1 VPRGHLQTAL
11 ILAGLVVGVVL
22 GQILYWSIGR
32 ESPESLA
39 WLRVAGDFV
48 LIRPLMLMVIPLVF
62 VSVVVGVTSLGDPAK
77 LGKVGGATLL
87 YYFSTMFVAAVLGAV
102 LVTWIAPGSGL
113 APEQAAAMRAE
124 GERAM
129 AGRSDLAAPVSAAES
144 MGVGGAW
151 VNILG
156 QMIPTNLLQ
165 EMSANRPLG
174 VIAAALI
181 FGLALAVTGPKA
193 RPVTEFFEALFAALM
208 TLVSW
213 ILWLTPLGVLLLV
226 GWTVGTIGLGALVG
240 PMSAYMLVVV
250 VGLFIHGAIV
260 LPLVLWILTRRN
272 PYRFAWQMRRAL
284 MTAFGT
290 DSSAA
295 TLPVT
300 IQTAETEGGCSK
312 RSANFVLPLGATV
325 NMDGTALYEAVAVV
339 FLFQLYGIDLS
350 TTELAIVV
358 ITATL
363 AAVGAAGIPS
373 AGLVTM
379 VLVITA
385 VNRSLAGRGIEAL
398 PLSAIGILL
407 AVDRVLD
414 MCRTVVNV
422 WGDAIGAKIITR
434 LAPDPPESPQRAD
447 VSSTAAR
454 ERSTA

>member
-1 VPRGHLQTAL
+1 MRRGHLQTAL
-11 ILAGLVVGVVL
+11 ILAGLVIGVIL
-22 GQILYWSIGR
+22 GQILFWSLGR

-39 WLRVAGDFV
+39 WLRLAGDFT

-62 VSVVVGVTSLGDPAK
+62 VSVVTGVTSLGDPAR
-77 LGKVGGATLL
+77 LGAVGGATLL
-87 YYFSTMFVAAVLGAV
+87 YYFATMFMAVVLGAV
-102 LVTWIAPGSGL
+102 LVTTIAPGTGL
-113 APEQAAAMRAE
+113 APEQAEALRAE
-124 GERAM
+124 AAWALE
-129 AGRSDLAAPVSAAES
+129 GRSDLAVPVSTAET

-151 VNILG
+151 INILS
-156 QMIPTNLLQ
+156 QIIPTNLLT
-165 EMSANRPLG
+165 ELSANRPLG
-174 VIAAALI
+174 VIAAALL
-181 FGLALAVTGPKA
+181 FGLALAATGEKA
-193 RPVTEFFEALFAALM
+193 RPVREFFDALFAALM

-213 ILWLTPLGVLLLV
+213 ILWLTPIGVLLLV
-226 GWTVGTIGLGALVG
+226 AWTVGTIGLGALLG
-240 PMSAYMLVVV
+240 PLSTYMLVVV
-250 VGLFIHGAIV
+250 VGLLIHGAII
-260 LPLVLWILTRRN
+260 LPLVLWIFTRRN

-300 IQTAETEGGCSK
+300 IQTAQTEGGCSK

-385 VNRSLAGRGIEAL
+385 VNRSLAGRGVEEL
-398 PLSAIGILL
+398 PLAAIGILL
-407 AVDRVLD
+407 GVDRVLD

-422 WGDAIGAKIITR
+422 WGDAVGAKIITR
-434 LAPDPPESPQRAD
+434 LAPDPPEQ
-447 VSSTAAR
+447 AAR
-454 ERSTA
+454 